1 MKKVKHFMVGLA
13 CVLTASTVLASVS
26 TASASTDNRTL
37 SSNQKSTQTT
47 YKKPKYIF
55 TFIGDGMSYVQLN
68 AAQIYK
74 SAQNNRGVELEK
86 LAVTQFP
93 VVGTATTQD
102 ATSFA
107 PDSASTATAI
117 SSGIKTHS
125 GVIGLEVDK
134 KTAPESITEKLKDEG
149 YKIGIVSSVSIDH
162 ATPAAFY
169 AHVPSR
175 GNMYDIA
182 LQLAE
187 SDFDYFGG
195 GSLVQPTGKNKDQKN
210 AFDIIQGNGYLI
222 ADEREEILS
231 LDENSGKVYAI
242 NPELQDSQALHYSI
256 DAKEDTLQL
265 KDFVQKGID
274 VLDNEQGFF
283 MMVEGGKIDWAGHAN
298 DARTNIQDVIALD
311 EAIQVAMDFAE
322 EHPEETLI
330 IVTGDHETGGM
341 TIGHATTG
349 YDTAFD
355 VLEKQ
360 KISYVA
366 FDELLEAYKV
376 EVAEGKASG
385 KLEELLPVIKESFG
399 LITSKDVDA
408 AKEKNKNLVLT
419 DYEYKKLEKAFV
431 ETMKSASER
440 TSDQEAGVLY
450 GSYEPLSV
458 TLTHVL
464 NNKAGIGWTSY
475 SHTGVPVPVYAMG
488 AGAEIFGG
496 SYDNTDIFNKL
507 VEVCGLK

>member
-1 MKKVKHFMVGLA
+1 MKKAKQFMAGLA
-13 CVLTASTVLASVS
+13 CVITASTVLASVS
-26 TASASTDNRTL
+26 TTSASTGNTVVN
-37 SSNQKSTQTT
+37 NQQGKTQST

-74 SAQNNRGVELEK
+74 SAENNKGVELEK
-86 LAVTQFP
+86 LAITQFP
-93 VVGTATTQD
+93 VVGVATTQD

-134 KTAPESITEKLKDEG
+134 KTAPESITEKLKEEG

-182 LQLAE
+182 LQLAK
-187 SDFDYFGG
+187 SDFDYFAG
-195 GSLVQPTGKNKDQKN
+195 GSLAQPTGKNKDQKN
-210 AFDIIQGNGYLI
+210 AFDIIQENGYTI
-222 ADEREEILS
+222 ADDKEEILA
-231 LDENSGKVYAI
+231 LNKDSGKVYAVS
-242 NPELQDSQALHYSI
+242 PELQDSQALHYSI
-256 DAKEDTLQL
+256 DAADDSLQL
-265 KDFVQKGID
+265 KDFVEKGID
-274 VLDNEQGFF
+274 VLDNEDGFF

-298 DARTNIQDVIALD
+298 DAMSNIQDVIALD
-311 EAIQVAMDFAE
+311 EAVQVAMDFAK

-330 IVTGDHETGGM
+330 VVTGDHETGGM

-349 YDTAFD
+349 YDTAFN
-355 VLEKQ
+355 VLENQ
-360 KISYVA
+360 KMSYVA
-366 FDELLEAYKV
+366 FDEVLAEYKAA
-376 EVAEGKASG
+376 VAEGKAKG
-385 KLEELLPVIKESFG
+385 KLEELLPVIKENFG
-399 LITSKDVDA
+399 VMTAKDKDASKP
-408 AKEKNKNLVLT
+408 ENKNLVLT
-419 DYEYKKLEKAFV
+419 DYEYKKLHNAFV
-431 ETMKSASER
+431 ETMKPAKER

-458 TLTHVL
+458 TLTHIL

-488 AGAEIFGG
+488 AGAEAFIG
-496 SYDNTDIFNKL
+496 SYDNTDIFKKL